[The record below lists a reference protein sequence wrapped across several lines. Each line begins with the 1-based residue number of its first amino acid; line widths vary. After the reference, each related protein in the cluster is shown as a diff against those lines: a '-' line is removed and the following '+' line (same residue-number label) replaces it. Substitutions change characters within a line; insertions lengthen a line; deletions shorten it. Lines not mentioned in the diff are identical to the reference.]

1 MDNTISDNS
10 TSCYLPIELTTL
22 IVSFLHDQKSD
33 LATAALA
40 SRTFYFAVVPRLYA
54 HIDFSH
60 VSNGSRVKWVKTI
73 ALWTRT
79 LNSNKYLASLVETL
93 NLHVPESDLPVL
105 YRRILGALLACVNL
119 RELEIWHA
127 SHNTPVSWMFPEQP
141 TFALHKLVSY
151 IPASTGIARVLES
164 QPSIRTL
171 RLETF
176 TLRLPISRGS
186 LPYLTHY
193 AGPSKLIVQARAQG
207 DVWEHLVHAELQ
219 DAYRPM
225 TGMLDAMPHLKSL
238 DIVVA
243 GWTRDAFQEIAK
255 KCQQLSCLTIRD
267 ANGLFHSWQDGRLI
281 RFATTPSFMAGLS
294 AFEHLSS
301 LTINAP
307 YPLYHGRA
315 PASTEKAQLMAW
327 HTHCPTLRH
336 FVSPTGLEWV
346 FIPDSSATSSADDG
360 PAGQWLVIGGDTTL
374 SQNSG
379 TFATDPG
386 MFGMRRAGDMRERAS
401 DDNVDE
407 LIAIIERLN
416 REHIADFRPPLLPVQ
431 ETRLTS
437 SDGGIFL
444 NRPIT
449 MVSEQPVSN
458 RICVNSVEKD
468 ALIESITVFP
478 SNRAEIK
485 RRVNLSLKESKTTS
499 ISGDYHLCIKAPC
512 HDQLRAT
519 TTAINIGRTLDI
531 LRNEGTTV
539 QELSEFC
546 RNYGRTLDSKS
557 INIEGVQRV
566 LDLPGPRQLA
576 VVKRIQELHVE
587 ITKVQEEL
595 NEVTWRAGRGTAITV
610 TVLAETGD
618 SVELLLTYVV
628 SDASWTPL
636 HDVRASIEG
645 HPSGGGSHKV
655 VITVLELE
663 ADLEWVCAPR
673 QKKSVFLTA
682 RLLCLG

>member
-1 MDNTISDNS
+1 MDNTISHNS

-22 IVSFLHDQKSD
+22 IIGFLQDRKSD

-40 SRTFYFAVVPRLYA
+40 SRTFHFAVVPRLYA
-54 HIDFSH
+54 HINFSH
-60 VSNGSRVKWVKTI
+60 ISNGSRVKWVKTI

-119 RELEIWHA
+119 QELEIWHA
-127 SHNTPVSWMFPEQP
+127 SHNTPVSWIFPEQP

-255 KCQQLSCLTIRD
+255 KCQQLSSLTIRD

-379 TFATDPG
+379 TFAIDPG

-416 REHIADFRPPLLPVQ
+416 REHIADFRPPLLPGMFLILFHLLARYRVQ
-431 ETRLTS
+431 GASTGLHSSRDPTHSVRWWYLPQSPHHHDTLVDSTRV
-437 SDGGIFL
+437 FL
-444 NRPIT
+444 
-449 MVSEQPVSN
+449 
-458 RICVNSVEKD
+458 
-468 ALIESITVFP
+468 

-485 RRVNLSLKESKTTS
+485 RRVNLGLKGKTTS
-499 ISGDYHLCIKAPC
+499 ISGDYHLCTKAPC

-519 TTAINIGRTLDI
+519 TSAINIGRTLDI
-531 LRNEGTTV
+531 LRNEGTTA
-539 QELSEFC
+539 QELSEFH

-566 LDLPGPRQLA
+566 LDFPGPRQLA

-587 ITKVQEEL
+587 ITKAQEEL

-610 TVLAETGD
+610 TGD

-628 SDASWTPL
+628 FDASWTSL
-636 HDVRASIEG
+636 DDVRASIG
-645 HPSGGGSHKV
+645 KTYRGSSAVAVHYRASITQKTGGNWSDMA
-655 VITVLELE
+655 IALS
-663 ADLEWVCAPR
+663 ASSP
-673 QKKSVFLTA
+673 
-682 RLLCLG
+682 